1 MHFVDRGATT
11 DRWGRERGLGW
22 RGIASKPDSDSDA
35 TSGRPE
41 QIRPLRGNAVRFAH
55 TLSRHGRAAAS
66 TDRMFCLVSS
76 KVLGCFTHLRQSW
89 PLAGTAMSRRD
100 TFLKHVMTIGP
111 THVRPRPRPP
121 SGTYTRAPPP
131 SHLITASLVL
141 SGPRLSDESEVGMKV
156 KVESEGSSG
165 EGRSREKAMLFSR
178 KQRGGLAVCPG
189 HMNK

>member
-1 MHFVDRGATT
+1 
-11 DRWGRERGLGW
+11 
-22 RGIASKPDSDSDA
+22 
-35 TSGRPE
+35 
-41 QIRPLRGNAVRFAH
+41 
-55 TLSRHGRAAAS
+55 
-66 TDRMFCLVSS
+66 
-76 KVLGCFTHLRQSW
+76 
-89 PLAGTAMSRRD
+89 MSRRD